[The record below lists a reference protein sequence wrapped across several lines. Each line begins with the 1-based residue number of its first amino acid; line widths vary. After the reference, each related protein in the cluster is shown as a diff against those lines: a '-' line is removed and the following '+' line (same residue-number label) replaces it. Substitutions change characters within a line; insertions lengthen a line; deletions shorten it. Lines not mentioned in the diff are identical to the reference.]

1 MQDFRCHHL
10 YRFLPQRRSWPAPLV
25 GAGTGHEGVGRGE
38 SSRSGWCSHR
48 IAPCN
53 SVLFVPS
60 GGRRSRVARGQR
72 SGTRRDLLAYSFIIL
87 PFFPLS
93 PLPNPVVVPVDVFA
107 PLHSCRSL
115 SSPLASASGQRPPPT
130 PPTDADSPIGPHTRQ
145 PAVVLKECACAREC
159 DHPDLSQGPF
169 RGCIQFRAFRLSP
182 TFPLTSRSR
191 QTRLFSQPPEGAA
204 MTAVERRTDQT
215 TPLCG
220 WLQSWKQAK
229 LEST

>member
-1 MQDFRCHHL
+1 M
-10 YRFLPQRRSWPAPLV
+10 
-25 GAGTGHEGVGRGE
+25 GHEGDGRGE
-38 SSRSGWCSHR
+38 SIRSGWCSLR

-60 GGRRSRVARGQR
+60 GGRGSRVACGQR
-72 SGTRRDLLAYSFIIL
+72 SGTRRDLLAYSVIIL
-87 PFFPLS
+87 PPFFHLS
-93 PLPNPVVVPVDVFA
+93 PLPNPVVFPVDVFA

-115 SSPLASASGQRPPPT
+115 SSPLASTSGQSPRPN
-130 PPTDADSPIGPHTRQ
+130 DADAAIGPHTRQ
-145 PAVVLKECACAREC
+145 PAIVLKECACAREC
-159 DHPDLSQGPF
+159 DRPDLSQGPF

-191 QTRLFSQPPEGAA
+191 QTRLLSQPPEGAA
-204 MTAVERRTDQT
+204 MTAVERRTDKT